1 MIGKNITLMLY
12 WLILLI
18 LVYYSKFILYK
29 SKVNNNFI
37 SNYIKLF
44 FSKKK
49 IIENMAYSKN
59 YNYAIK
65 WNAKSGCTYLRQLFL
80 KLHINELENKN
91 VNHHNLE
98 MLFQFPTN
106 IDLNKILII
115 ELVRNPY
122 SRTVSMFC
130 NKYCGGEG
138 HNLLSSKIKLEKCTF
153 RYFVKYLEKLY
164 KSYKLDIFDKHVR
177 SQISNLQSK
186 VIKLENLNKIKNVYL
201 DNLNLNIKNLEIEQ
215 INKTVNTKRTKFCGD
230 KVFNIND
237 TIFPQW
243 QYFYDDEIK
252 NIVYKI
258 YNKDFV
264 AYKYSKEII

>member
-1 MIGKNITLMLY
+1 MINKNITLLLY
-12 WLILLI
+12 WIILLI
-18 LVYYSKFILYK
+18 FIY
-29 SKVNNNFI
+29 
-37 SNYIKLF
+37 YIKSISF
-44 FSKKK
+44 NSKLKM
-49 IIENMAYSKN
+49 IENMAYSKD

-80 KLHINELENKN
+80 KLHISELENKN

-138 HNLLSSKIKLEKCTF
+138 HNVLSSKIKLEKCTF

-164 KSYKLDIFDKHVR
+164 KSYKLDISDKHVR